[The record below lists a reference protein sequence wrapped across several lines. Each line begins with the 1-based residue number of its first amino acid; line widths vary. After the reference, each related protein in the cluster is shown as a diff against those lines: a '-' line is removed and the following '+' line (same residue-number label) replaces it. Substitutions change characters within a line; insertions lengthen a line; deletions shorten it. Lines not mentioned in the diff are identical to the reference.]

1 MYRQLR
7 AIGIALLGFMVTGSV
22 GLSAGSAQA
31 ASAGKTGAAKA
42 SASIA
47 AASIAT
53 ASFQDKDEQAGEIGG
68 ILYVNEGGESAAK
81 SYEAYLL
88 DDKGKRYGKAI
99 GLYAPERHAFIIP
112 DDTKV
117 TGKAAAIG
125 VFNASD
131 SGKSVAVPVAKAS
144 LRDYPAYLVGEL
156 TYIDANPYT
165 SAWPAISWKDP
176 ADGSNYDGYQIQYP
190 GGVKKVAKSSTGRY
204 KLPLPNLNILGEVQ
218 VVPYRNGDVF
228 EYSASATVQSYDDI
242 RNEAASWINP
252 GDVNSA
258 ISPVSD
264 IHFKPVLSG
273 GKTRVSGELSWY
285 DADSANAVNYVVYS
299 ADANGVPLQPL
310 VDVTNDYPFDGK
322 AYRVTLPEFPLKDV
336 SSIAIYAVRDG
347 GKSAAAWVPVGG
359 DPDPLFVDTDAE
371 AGKIGGTVLV
381 KPRFPDYGAALF
393 FVDEWRQPMGS
404 AIDVVEGESRYF
416 EIPAGTVVPEGAW
429 KLGIYDNGGLEGSEF
444 EKLPQYIGFEDKGG
458 E

>member
-1 MYRQLR
+1 MYRKFR
-7 AIGIALLGFMVTGSV
+7 AIGIALLGFMITGSV

-31 ASAGKTGAAKA
+31 ASAGKTEAAQA
-42 SASIA
+42 TPV
-47 AASIAT
+47 AT
-53 ASFQDKDEQAGEIGG
+53 ASFQDKDEQAGAIGG
-68 ILYVNEGGESAAK
+68 ILYLNEGGQSAA

-99 GLYAPERHAFIIP
+99 GKYAPERHAFIIP
-112 DDTKV
+112 DGTKV
-117 TGKAAAIG
+117 TGKAAALG

-131 SGKSVAVPVAKAS
+131 NGKSAAVPVAKAS

-165 SAWPAISWKDP
+165 SAWPAITWKDP
-176 ADGSNYDGYQIQYP
+176 EDGTDYDGYQIEYP
-190 GGVKKVAKSSTGRY
+190 GGTEKVVKSSSGRY
-204 KLPLPNLNILGEVQ
+204 KLPLNNLNILGEVK
-218 VVPYRNGDVF
+218 VVPYRDGGVF
-228 EYSASATVQSYDDI
+228 EYSASATAQTYDDI
-242 RNEAASWINP
+242 RNEAASWVNP
-252 GDVNSA
+252 GDVNST

-285 DADSANAVNYVVYS
+285 DADSAHAVNYVVYS
-299 ADANGVPLQPL
+299 ADANGVPLQPIA
-310 VDVTNDYPFDGK
+310 DVTNDYPFDGK

-336 SSIAIYAVRDG
+336 SSVAIYAVRDS
-347 GKSAAAWVPVGG
+347 GKSAASWVPVGG

-371 AGKIGGTVLV
+371 AGKLGGTVLV

-404 AIDVVEGESRYF
+404 AVDVVEGESRYF
-416 EIPAGTVVPEGAW
+416 EIPAGTAVPEGAW

-444 EKLPQYIGFEDKGG
+444 EKLPQYIGFEDVGG